1 MTYKADSALDLM
13 ELTISILVSGVDE
26 ILMENKK

>member
-1 MTYKADSALDLM
+1 MSYKADPVLDLM